1 MLLITRI
8 RCVLINAQLYAD
20 AGCDL
25 AVFTLRTKPDFQ
37 MARHHQLVCHYLE
50 MLVTGKIRRLMI
62 LMPPRHGKSELVSR
76 RLPAYFLGRF
86 PDCHVIACSYGADLA
101 ERMSRDCQRIIDSP
115 AFGGIFPG
123 VGLRRD
129 LFEIVDRRGSYRAAG
144 IGGGITGMG
153 FDLGIIDDPF
163 KNL

>member
-1 MLLITRI
+1 MSRSYK
-8 RCVLINAQLYAD
+8 RVECAQIFTD

-50 MLVTGKIRRLMI
+50 MLVSGEIRRLMI

-86 PDCHVIACSYGADLA
+86 PDANIIACSYGADLA
-101 ERMSRDCQRIIDSP
+101 ERMSRDCQRIIDGP
-115 AFGGIFPG
+115 AFRNIFPD
-123 VGLRRD
+123 VGLKKGVRTNRVRHSVCSSPTMPA
-129 LFEIVDRRGSYRAAG
+129 L
-144 IGGGITGMG
+144 
-153 FDLGIIDDPF
+153 
-163 KNL
+163 